1 VEIVLVRHGQPQWVK
16 DGRCVVN
23 PPLTS
28 RGFSQADR
36 MGEALGGEQFDEFY
50 VSPLLRARQ
59 TAAPLATRLGCEP
72 TVVDWLQECREPD
85 WDGEPAQ
92 VAVDAYAAERL
103 LLPHE
108 RWAGIQ
114 GGETMRDFTDRI
126 HAGLTDFLAEHGIR
140 RLSTDL
146 PLWDVDNP
154 GRRLVWVAH
163 AGTNTVAISHLLGL
177 APVPWEW
184 DRFRLG
190 HASICR
196 LSAIPVHDHFTF
208 SVNLLSGVEHLSED
222 LRTI

>member
-1 VEIVLVRHGQPQWVK
+1 
-16 DGRCVVN
+16 
-23 PPLTS
+23 
-28 RGFSQADR
+28 
-36 MGEALGGEQFDEFY
+36 
-50 VSPLLRARQ
+50 
-59 TAAPLATRLGCEP
+59 
-72 TVVDWLQECREPD
+72 
-85 WDGEPAQ
+85 
-92 VAVDAYAAERL
+92 
-103 LLPHE
+103 LPHE

-126 HAGLTDFLAEHGIR
+126 HAGLTDFLAAHGIR
-140 RLSTDL
+140 RLSSDL

-177 APVPWEW
+177 TAVPWEW

-208 SVNLLSGVEHLSED
+208 SVNQLSGVEHLSED